1 MTYGRLYTAVCLVV
15 GDRYE
20 AEEIVQ
26 ESYLRIFERWERVA
40 AVENPEGYLFRVAM
54 NVFRNRYRRAA
65 LGARRALS
73 LAPKA
78 VDDLAAVE
86 DRDEV
91 IRLLLP
97 LAERERAAV
106 VATSILD
113 LPADEAGRMLGM
125 KPSTVRALASRARTR
140 MREGAVDTR

>member
-1 MTYGRLYTAVCLVV
+1 
-15 GDRYE
+15 
-20 AEEIVQ
+20 
-26 ESYLRIFERWERVA
+26 
-40 AVENPEGYLFRVAM
+40 
-54 NVFRNRYRRAA
+54 
-65 LGARRALS
+65 
-73 LAPKA
+73 
-78 VDDLAAVE
+78 
-86 DRDEV
+86 V

-125 KPSTVRALASRARTR
+125 KPSTVRALASRARTH